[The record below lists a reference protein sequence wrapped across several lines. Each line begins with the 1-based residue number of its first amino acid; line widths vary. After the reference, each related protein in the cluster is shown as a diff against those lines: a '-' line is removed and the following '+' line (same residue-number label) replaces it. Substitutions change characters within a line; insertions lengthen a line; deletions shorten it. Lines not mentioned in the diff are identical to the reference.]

1 MSLSTQ
7 VHKQIRCQ
15 SQPYSFI
22 EFWTASVHIIIRNAI
37 FICARSWNY
46 LLHMS
51 SKLTEK
57 YKNKNIKISLA
68 KKSCQKVIDSYFYQS
83 YLNHCSTFIVN
94 FSYRSMLRSPQ
105 YCMHINL
112 TLYKVSSCCFMQG
125 DTVKLVYLRQKN
137 PDNSSFPSSFSSSY
151 LISGRS
157 V

>member
-1 MSLSTQ
+1 MPSSSVQDLEIICFTCPQNLQRST
-7 VHKQIRCQ
+7 KIK
-15 SQPYSFI
+15 
-22 EFWTASVHIIIRNAI
+22 T
-37 FICARSWNY
+37 
-46 LLHMS
+46 
-51 SKLTEK
+51 SKSHLP
-57 YKNKNIKISLA
+57 
-68 KKSCQKVIDSYFYQS
+68 KKAVKKVIDSYFYQS

-112 TLYKVSSCCFMQG
+112 RLYKVSSCCFMQG
-125 DTVKLVYLRQKN
+125 NTVKLVYLRQKN